1 MSEDLIRYDIL
12 AQEALRGVIRK
23 VLDEVARAG
32 LPGEHHFFITF
43 QTEYPG
49 VRLSK
54 RMAERYPEEMTI
66 VIQHTYWNLEVGDN
80 AFEIDLSFDDIRERL
95 RVPYAAIRG
104 FFDPSVKFGLQFDVV
119 PTDGQAALVAGERPS
134 QSGQSTGQGES
145 RRQGSGSVPEIK
157 PKSAGNT
164 DKAGTKPDKAKSESD
179 DTDTKVDDAADN
191 DAEEAKVVSLD
202 TFRKKK

>member
-32 LPGEHHFFITF
+32 LPGDHHFFITF
-43 QTEYPG
+43 QTTHPG

-54 RMAERYPEEMTI
+54 RMRERYPEEMTI
-66 VIQHTYWNLEVGDN
+66 VIQHTFWNLEIGDT

-95 RVPYAAIRG
+95 RVPFAAIRG
-104 FFDPSVKFGLQFDVV
+104 FFDPSVKFGLQFDIATE
-119 PTDGQAALVAGERPS
+119 PAIAGKPQAPRKQEKPS
-134 QSGQSTGQGES
+134 PA
-145 RRQGSGSVPEIK
+145 SVPAVK
-157 PKSAGNT
+157 PKPVPVG
-164 DKAGTKPDKAKSESD
+164 KERKSEKTPAKES
-179 DTDTKVDDAADN
+179 AD
-191 DAEEAKVVSLD
+191 VVSLD